1 MSFER
6 IIRALTVNIGVKIV
20 SILFAI
26 FLWLHVTAQQEENQS
41 FRVPLVLASVPDS
54 LTIIHEV
61 PQFVEVTIR
70 GSRSILI
77 KLRLLGRLKAT
88 VDLSASKRGR
98 VNIPLSSAILNLSEE
113 LDPRDVMVDNPK
125 TLSLNF
131 ERVITQSVPV
141 KVAYKGEI
149 PQDVIIKGQPAVI
162 PDKVNVR
169 GAASIVSGISFLITE
184 EIDVRG
190 RKGKITQEVAL
201 QLGGRNFTVM
211 PDKVLVEMELS
222 KRAVRTLA
230 NVPPIF
236 LQDDETIAY
245 RYSPRTVSIT
255 IEGPE
260 EVIKNIISDQI
271 SILLDITTKQPGTYH
286 LQPEV
291 KVPPG
296 IEKFWLD
303 IDAFEITILAPDSLR
318 GRRHEKR

>member
-41 FRVPLVLASVPDS
+41 FRVPLVLAGVPDS

-162 PDKVNVR
+162 PGKVNVR

-190 RKGKITQEVAL
+190 RKGKI
-201 QLGGRNFTVM
+201 
-211 PDKVLVEMELS
+211 LVF
-222 KRAVRTLA
+222 RAATA
-230 NVPPIF
+230 
-236 LQDDETIAY
+236 
-245 RYSPRTVSIT
+245 
-255 IEGPE
+255 
-260 EVIKNIISDQI
+260 
-271 SILLDITTKQPGTYH
+271 
-286 LQPEV
+286 
-291 KVPPG
+291 
-296 IEKFWLD
+296 
-303 IDAFEITILAPDSLR
+303 
-318 GRRHEKR
+318 